1 MPPDGDGVY
10 YFSTY
15 LLGDDGEWGR
25 FDMRLNDE
33 VICTAFSDHNNGGF
47 TLQDHAVL
55 LWMLSLVMYMSQC
68 ITGQERLI
76 RSHSS
81 ARFCFELS

>member
-1 MPPDGDGVY
+1 MFTVPPVGDGVY

-15 LLGDDGEWGR
+15 LLGDDGESGR

-47 TLQDHAVL
+47 DYP
-55 LWMLSLVMYMSQC
+55 SGSC
-68 ITGQERLI
+68 
-76 RSHSS
+76 S
-81 ARFCFELS
+81 AIVDVVAGNVYFTMHYGI